1 MKCLTLGYF
10 QSGSSPA
17 DSGEEPPI
25 AGKLEGALAD
35 WLGEGLVCGDGGEPF
50 ALRSVL
56 VSQPVEQ
63 TQRLTLRSQPLL
75 WPVTQ
80 AVDVVLAQLLRLE

>member
-1 MKCLTLGYF
+1 M
-10 QSGSSPA
+10 
-17 DSGEEPPI
+17 
-25 AGKLEGALAD
+25 AD
-35 WLGEGLVCGDGGEPF
+35 WLAEGLVRGDGGEPF
-50 ALRSVL
+50 ALRFGL

-75 WPVTQ
+75 WQVTQ